1 MKQNVSVGGESNA
14 AALLKRGYMALSD
27 GDWEKANEFFDRVLD
42 GDAENAE
49 AYMGEFLARKQKNSM
64 EGWAETF
71 AKQTFQ
77 PDTLTLDLTDEQQ
90 QHIAVAMRQNTVQGY
105 LNSAEISQ
113 LYPKNR
119 RMLPM

>member
-1 MKQNVSVGGESNA
+1 MKQNVSTGGESNA
-14 AALLKRGYMALSD
+14 AALLKRCYMALSD

-71 AKQTFQ
+71 AKQDVYKRQ
-77 PDTLTLDLTDEQQ
+77 PLFCPKCKDACVIRFKDGKIE
-90 QHIAVAMRQNTVQGY
+90 
-105 LNSAEISQ
+105 EIKM
-113 LYPKNR
+113 PDA
-119 RMLPM
+119 